1 MPMVK
6 APFFSGL
13 PLITANCAPAGSPG
27 GPSIHLSSAGVAAAA
42 AFFTAAW
49 CLVLATAG
57 AAITNALSERR
68 MKLFM
73 TCPLCFTELRIAQF
87 EPPSVAT
94 PTRSFGWL
102 GWNEPPKRVA
112 GAARRDGAFRPTP
125 ERQREVIDVTSD
137 LLRVTVLF

>member
-1 MPMVK
+1 MPMVN

-13 PLITANCAPAGSPG
+13 PLITANCAPAGRPG

-73 TCPLCFTELRIAQF
+73 TCPLMLYRTAHSTVRAAERSDADALVRLAWM
-87 EPPSVAT
+87 ERAT
-94 PTRSFGWL
+94 Q
-102 GWNEPPKRVA
+102 
-112 GAARRDGAFRPTP
+112 AR
-125 ERQREVIDVTSD
+125 
-137 LLRVTVLF
+137 